1 MAAARDTM
9 GGQSG
14 EANHGADAALR
25 AAEQWSGGKSGQPLL
40 ASVRGRKQIDCRGSE
55 QLAAQG
61 QFPLAMALARK
72 PRRSLYLYQKCRM
85 RWKPSGRACNRK
97 RRMNSAASRVITL
110 DFCWCG
116 VR

>member
-40 ASVRGRKQIDCRGSE
+40 ASVRGRKQIDCRESE

-61 QFPLAMALARK
+61 QFPLAMAVGEEAKAK
-72 PRRSLYLYQKCRM
+72 PLLVPEVPDALETVGQSM
-85 RWKPSGRACNRK
+85 
-97 RRMNSAASRVITL
+97 
-110 DFCWCG
+110 
-116 VR
+116 